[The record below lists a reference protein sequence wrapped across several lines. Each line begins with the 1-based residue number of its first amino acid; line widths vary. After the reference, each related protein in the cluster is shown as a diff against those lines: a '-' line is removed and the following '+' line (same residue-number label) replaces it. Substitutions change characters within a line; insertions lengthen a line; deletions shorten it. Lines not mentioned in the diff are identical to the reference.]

1 MMWWCLAVAVVMTPT
16 AVNARDIV
24 GAVNLDQ
31 YTLDKVVA
39 THTTL
44 VRFDRMHAY
53 GAKEEVFKDL
63 ALKLAELGTPSDF
76 VLGYVGVQEFQEKL
90 SLDMAEK
97 RFGVYKKDWPVYK
110 LFLKGQADN
119 PITYTGEVDVD
130 ALLVFLKERAGLRFA
145 LRGCLPAFDD
155 LAREFM
161 ESTGETRR
169 AVLDRATAAQ
179 ATVGPK
185 DEANAGW
192 YTKAMAKILET
203 GEEYAETELARIRKL
218 VDGTALSD
226 AKKEQFKQRA
236 NILASFQAPPDI
248 PSHEEL

>member
-1 MMWWCLAVAVVMTPT
+1 MWCLAAAALPVAVS
-16 AVNARDIV
+16 ARDIV

-31 YTLDKVVA
+31 FTLDKVVA

-110 LFLKGQADN
+110 LFLKGQPDS
-119 PITYTGEVDVD
+119 PVTYTGEVDVD
-130 ALLVFLKERAGLRFA
+130 ALLAFLKERAGLRFA
-145 LRGCLPAFDD
+145 LRGCLPTFDD

-161 ESTGETRR
+161 EAATAEARQ

-179 ATVGPK
+179 AAVAPK
-185 DEANAGW
+185 DEVNAGW
-192 YTKAMAKILET
+192 YTKAMAKVIET
-203 GEEYAETELARIRKL
+203 GEEYLTTELARIRKL
-218 VDGTALSD
+218 VDETALSD
-226 AKKEQFKQRA
+226 AKKAQLKQRS
-236 NILASFQAPPDI
+236 NILASFQAPPAI